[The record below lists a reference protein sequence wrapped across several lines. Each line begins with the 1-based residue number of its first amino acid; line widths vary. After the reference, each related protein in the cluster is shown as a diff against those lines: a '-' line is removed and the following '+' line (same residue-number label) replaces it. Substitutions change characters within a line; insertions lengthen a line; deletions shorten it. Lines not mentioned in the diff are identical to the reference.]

1 MNKIFLTGN
10 LTRDPEGGEAT
21 GVAYARITL
30 AVNDKKGG
38 QEKVTYFK
46 CKAFYDTATNICRYC
61 HKGDKVNILGDS
73 VGVEAYIDKN
83 GQPAGQ
89 VTCVIREIEFLKKAN
104 TETSGGVAIPQK
116 ESKSNAPKQAKL
128 SDLDIDDSDIPF

>member
-21 GVAYARITL
+21 GVPYARITL
-30 AVNDKKGG
+30 AVNDKSGG
-38 QEKVTYFK
+38 REKVTYFK
-46 CKAFYDTATNICRYC
+46 CKAFYATATNICRYC
-61 HKGDKVNILGDS
+61 HKGDKVGIIGGS

-83 GQPAGQ
+83 EQPAGQ
-89 VTCVIREIEFLKKAN
+89 VTCVIQEIEFLKKAN
-104 TETSGGVAIPQK
+104 TETSGGEAMFQK